1 MTRIAALAL
10 FILLFAGGFRPML
23 LRLPFSRASMHQ
35 PGPETGLDR
44 RPLREKEDP
53 TSPEMRAFLDRV
65 RTETR
70 RGESIAVVFAP
81 PHDGWSY
88 NYWRAHYALSGR
100 RVLLP
105 GETNADV
112 IAYWPAGTIERRRFQ

>member
-1 MTRIAALAL
+1 MTRFAALAL

-35 PGPETGLDR
+35 PGPESGLDR

-53 TSPEMRAFLDRV
+53 TSPELRAFLDRV
-65 RTETR
+65 RAQTH
-70 RGESIAVVFAP
+70 RGETIALVFAP

-88 NYWRAHYALSGR
+88 TYWRSHYALSGR
-100 RVLLP
+100 NVQP
-105 GETNADV
+105 PNIQDADV
-112 IAYWPAGTIERRRFQ
+112 VAYWPAGTIERRR